1 MSLTLHLLRHGQ
13 TELSRADSFCG
24 SGLDPELTPEGLQMA
39 QAFASTYRSKSWRAV
54 YSSSLRRSITTAQP
68 LCEALGISMQ
78 VRAELNEIGYGKW
91 EGQTRATVDRNFHDD
106 YVSWLADPAW
116 HAPTDGELAINVAAR
131 ALRVIDEIQQEFSE
145 GNILIVSHK
154 ATIRIIL
161 CSLLGIDVGR
171 FRYRLA
177 CPVSSL
183 SVVEFSLEG
192 PLLLSLADRSHLS
205 ESLRSLPG
213 T

>member
-1 MSLTLHLLRHGQ
+1 MSLRLHLLRHGQ
-13 TELSRADSFCG
+13 TELSREDSFCG

-39 QAFASTYRSKSWRAV
+39 QAFAAAYNSKSWSAV
-54 YSSSLRRSITTAQP
+54 YSSSLRRAITTAQP
-68 LCEALGISMQ
+68 ICDALGITMQ
-78 VRAELNEIGYGKW
+78 VRADLNEIGYGKW
-91 EGQTRATVDRNFHDD
+91 EGLTKATVEQDYHDD
-106 YVSWLADPAW
+106 YISWLADPAW
-116 HAPTDGELAINVAAR
+116 HPPTGGELAITIAR
-131 ALRVIDEIQQEFSE
+131 RSLQVIDEIKQQFSA
-145 GNILIVSHK
+145 GDILVVSHK

-177 CPVSSL
+177 CPVASL

-192 PLLLSLADRSHLS
+192 PLLQTLADRSHLS

>member
-1 MSLTLHLLRHGQ
+1 MSLTLYLLRHGQ
-13 TELSRADSFCG
+13 TELSRQDNFCG
-24 SGLDPELTPEGLQMA
+24 SGLDPELTPEGLEMA
-39 QAFASTYRSKSWRAV
+39 QAFAAAYRSKPWRGI
-54 YSSSLRRSITTAQP
+54 YSSSLRRGTATAQP
-68 LCEALGISMQ
+68 LCDAVGIPLQ
-78 VRAELNEIGYGKW
+78 VRADLNEIGYGKW
-91 EGQTRATVDRNFHDD
+91 EGQTKASVEREYHDD

-116 HAPTDGELAINVAAR
+116 HAPTGGELAITVAER
-131 ALRVIDEIQQEFSE
+131 GLRVIDEIKQQFTD
-145 GNILIVSHK
+145 GNVLVVSHK

-192 PLLLSLADRSHLS
+192 PLLHSLADRSHLA